1 MADEVRT
8 TLKDYN
14 RDLVTEELVGS
25 GLPFETVFLAGFVRG
40 SNRFIGTPS
49 PGPKLITRDGVANT
63 EDFAQ
68 PGEIRFVFTT
78 ALTVGE
84 AAALDTLLAA
94 HVSTVHTAEQDRVNQ
109 DKTDL
114 DALETNFP
122 NFDSFDN
129 TQFRS
134 FVKVLSRV
142 VIREARK
149 SAF

>member
-14 RDLVTEELVGS
+14 RDLLIEQLVAAP
-25 GLPFETVFLAGFVRG
+25 LPFESLFLAGFVRLG
-40 SNRFIGTPS
+40 KFRGTPA
-49 PGPKLITRDGVANT
+49 PGPRVVAEDKVANT
-63 EDFAQ
+63 QDIAQ

-84 AAALDTLLAA
+84 AAALDTLLAN
-94 HVSTVHTAEQDRVNQ
+94 HVSTDHTASQDRLNQ
-109 DKTDL
+109 DQTDL
-114 DALETNFP
+114 DALEANFP
-122 NFDSFDN
+122 NWDTFTN
-129 TQFRS
+129 TQRQNFL
-134 FVKVLSRV
+134 KTLSRV